1 MLTDKQI
8 EELSTCDYDG
18 FVDSLLKEIASLSI
32 DKNLLD
38 DIIDVSSEPL
48 RSDFLVAISKI
59 RDEKIE
65 DILKN
70 KNEER

>member
-8 EELSTCDYDG
+8 EELFTYDYDQ
-18 FVDSLLKEIASLSI
+18 FTDSLLKEMASISI

-38 DIIDVSSEPL
+38 DIIDVSNESIRNDL
-48 RSDFLVAISKI
+48 LVAISKI
-59 RDEKIE
+59 RDEKIIS
-65 DILKN
+65 ILKD